1 MEPKLKK
8 AIEAVLMTV
17 IFCCMS
23 IAAANVDL
31 PDGTVHNILVWGS
44 AGVILTI
51 LLVLFEEGVK
61 VYEAE

>member
-8 AIEAVLMTV
+8 AIEAVLMIV